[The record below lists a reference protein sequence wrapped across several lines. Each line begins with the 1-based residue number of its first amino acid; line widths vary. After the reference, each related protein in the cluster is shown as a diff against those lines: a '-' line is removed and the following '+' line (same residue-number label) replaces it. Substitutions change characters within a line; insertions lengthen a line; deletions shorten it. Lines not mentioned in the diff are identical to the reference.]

1 MLTNLANKHGPTK
14 TRKQR
19 VTSVKTWLFVP
30 RSPCSPKLRN
40 LPQHRIAGI
49 TTGFTHQFVET
60 VRQELVGQKG
70 LNGLEAGRLHPRW
83 RWNGRLVEITSTIR
97 KQCFVFL
104 YIQTVVVWDWDE
116 LKHQKVQQQAMI
128 VLLFCFLK
136 VLIRP

>member
-70 LNGLEAGRLHPRW
+70 LTRAGRLHPRW
-83 RWNGRLVEITSTIR
+83 RWNGRLLKSPAPLENNV
-97 KQCFVFL
+97 FFL